1 MSFLRVKKKV
11 TRRTSKIKEI
21 MYSFGKIYNNLQKI
35 KLKRKYTN
43 ENWKDCDRKKISVEK
58 ISAFKKAC
66 NFSVIACCWLPLAL
80 KIVVCY
86 VIEES
91 AKLRKKKLA

>member
-1 MSFLRVKKKV
+1 
-11 TRRTSKIKEI
+11 
-21 MYSFGKIYNNLQKI
+21 MYIFRKIYNNLQEI

-43 ENWKDCDRKKISVEK
+43 ENRKDCDRKKISVEK
-58 ISAFKKAC
+58 ICASIKAC
-66 NFSVIACCWLPLAL
+66 NFSAIACCWLPLAL
-80 KIVVCY
+80 KVVVCY